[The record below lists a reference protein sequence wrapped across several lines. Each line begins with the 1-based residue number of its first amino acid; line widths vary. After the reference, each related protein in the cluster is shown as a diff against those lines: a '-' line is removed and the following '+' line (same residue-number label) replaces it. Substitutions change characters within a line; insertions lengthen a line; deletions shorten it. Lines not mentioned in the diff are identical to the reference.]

1 MYYIYIPR
9 HGFYLQHFA
18 KQMTNATKAT
28 KAELH
33 MYRNWKAQLQLELKN
48 RVKAANNKL
57 IEESKKA
64 LAQLE
69 ENFKDINVGQ
79 DNRSFFYHNNGKTY
93 HYPTRF
99 TSDSEADRKC
109 RIKYQGLFVQHYE
122 MFSLLSES
130 KDEEWLELQARYYSA
145 REPHFTGFD
154 GDGYRNPAENK

>member
-1 MYYIYIPR
+1 
-9 HGFYLQHFA
+9 
-18 KQMTNATKAT
+18 MTNATKAT

>member
-1 MYYIYIPR
+1 ME
-9 HGFYLQHFA
+9 L
-18 KQMTNATKAT
+18 TKAT

-33 MYRNWKAQLQLELKN
+33 MYLNWKAQYQLELKN
-48 RVKAANNKL
+48 AVQANDHKL
-57 IEESKKA
+57 IAESKKT

-69 ENFKDINVGQ
+69 ENYKDINVGQ
-79 DNRSFFYHNNGKTY
+79 DNKTFFYHNNGKTY
-93 HYPTRF
+93 HYPGRF

-130 KDEEWLELQARYYSA
+130 KDEEWLELQARFYSA

-154 GDGYRNPAENK
+154 GDAYRKTKEAK